1 MDRNEYLERCQKA
14 SVALENRKR
23 NQELTDDVL
32 VRYGDIKYIPSE
44 YILTFDGKG
53 NPKHA
58 AVLKSLYSNSVQLV
72 DLGRVEKC

>member
-1 MDRNEYLERCQKA
+1 MDRNEYVKRCQTA
-14 SVALENRKR
+14 TVAIENRTTKE
-23 NQELTDDVL
+23 ELTDDIL

-53 NPKHA
+53 NPKHT